1 MTNHANGITRP
12 TSETIDRAVRLLV
25 EAVHPQK
32 IILFGSF
39 ARGDETP
46 DSDVDLV
53 VILPSVDNH
62 FSEMVRLR
70 RTLREIRM
78 PIDVLVYSDEDVR
91 TRGTWSG
98 TALHEA
104 LHTGRVLYANG

>member
-1 MTNHANGITRP
+1 LTNHANGITRP

>member
-1 MTNHANGITRP
+1 MTNRANEISRP
-12 TSETIDRAVRLLV
+12 TSDTIDLAVRLLV
-25 EAVHPQK
+25 EVAHPRK
-32 IILFGSF
+32 IILFGSY

-53 VILPSVDNH
+53 VILPSVHNH
-62 FSEMVRLR
+62 FSEMIRLR

-98 TALHEA
+98 TALYEA
-104 LHTGRVLYANG
+104 LHTGQVLYANG